1 MCECIYICIYKGQ
14 SPICVCGVC
23 ILYMYVCMFYV
34 GHPPGSAQGSRWL
47 IRKSYAVQWQL
58 PRLGLPEKTSRTS
71 GWVHPVRCWIMHWNI
86 LCRGSILIYKT
97 HYSVFL
103 WRRRL
108 LWFWSLWWLM
118 WRSWVG
124 GGYSTVV
131 LSSTAAVASSS
142 TSSWWGQLIVVPG
155 RRQSMV

>member
-1 MCECIYICIYKGQ
+1 MYLYLYLQ
-14 SPICVCGVC
+14 RTVTDLCVRGMYSV
-23 ILYMYVCMFYV
+23 YVCMFYV

-118 WRSWVG
+118 WLSWV
-124 GGYSTVV
+124 GYSTVV